1 MIALDFGFGALE
13 QDFWRVVFLMTRIGA
28 AMMAAPFFGA
38 ASIPATVRICATGA
52 VAIFVAA
59 WMPAIAAPAAL
70 FSLAGLLAVAGEV
83 VLGLALGFVLQIA
96 FAAPTIAA
104 ELIGGGMGMS
114 MAVSADP
121 SGGGQ
126 TTAFGQFFTIVL
138 ILIFLAMGAHLHWIG
153 LVVES
158 YDAFPPGQTWL
169 GADRFSVIASFAG
182 TMFETAVRIALPVTL
197 VLLLVQI
204 LTGVLSRSAPSLN
217 LFALGLPAGVL
228 AGITALILA
237 APVIYDQLAGIV
249 ILSLE
254 QAEGVVLQ

>member
-28 AMMAAPFFGA
+28 AMLAAPFFGA
-38 ASIPATVRICATGA
+38 ALGPVTVRVCATGA
-52 VAIFVAA
+52 VAVFVAA
-59 WMPAIAAPAAL
+59 WMPAVAAPESL
-70 FSLAGLLAVAGEV
+70 VSLAGMLAVAGEV
-83 VLGLALGFVLQIA
+83 VVGLALGFVLQIA
-96 FAAPTIAA
+96 FAAPTVAA

-114 MAVSADP
+114 LATAADP
-121 SGGGQ
+121 SGGNQ

-138 ILIFLAMGAHLHWIG
+138 TLMFLAMGAHLHWIG

-158 YDAFPPGQTWL
+158 YEAFPPGQTWL
-169 GADRFSVIASFAG
+169 GADRFAVIASFAG
-182 TMFETAVRIALPVTL
+182 SMFEAAVRIALPVTL
-197 VLLLVQI
+197 VLLLVQM

-237 APVIYDQLAGIV
+237 APVIYEQLAGIV
-249 ILSLE
+249 VSGLE
-254 QAEGVVLQ
+254 QTEAVLQ

>member
-38 ASIPATVRICATGA
+38 ALIPMTVRVCATGA
-52 VAIFVAA
+52 VAVFVAA
-59 WMPAIAAPAAL
+59 WMPAIPAPEAL
-70 FSLAGLLAVAGEV
+70 FTLSGMLAVMGEV
-83 VLGLALGFVLQIA
+83 VVGLALGFVLQIA

-114 MAVSADP
+114 MATAADP
-121 SGGGQ
+121 SGGNQ

-138 ILIFLAMGAHLHWIG
+138 TLTFLAMGAHLHWIR

-169 GADRFSVIASFAG
+169 GAERFATIASFAG
-182 TMFETAVRIALPVTL
+182 AMFETAVRIALPVTL
-197 VLLLVQI
+197 VLLLVQL

-249 ILSLE
+249 VTGLE
-254 QAEGVVLQ
+254 QTEAVILR

>member
-28 AMMAAPFFGA
+28 AMLAAPFFGA
-38 ASIPATVRICATGA
+38 ALVPPTVRVCATGA
-52 VAIFVAA
+52 VAVFVAA
-59 WMPAIAAPAAL
+59 WMPAIAVPEAL
-70 FSLAGLLAVAGEV
+70 FSVAGLLAVMGEV
-83 VLGLALGFVLQIA
+83 TVGLALGFVLQIA

-114 MAVSADP
+114 MATAADP
-121 SGGGQ
+121 SGGSQ

-138 ILIFLAMGAHLHWIG
+138 TLLFLAMGAHLHWVA

-158 YDAFPPGQTWL
+158 YQAFPPGETWL
-169 GADRFSVIASFAG
+169 GAGRFATIASFAG
-182 TMFETAVRIALPVTL
+182 AMFEAAVRIALPVTL
-197 VLLLVQI
+197 VLLLVQL

-237 APVIYDQLAGIV
+237 APVIYEQLAGLV
-249 ILSLE
+249 ETGLE
-254 QAEGVVLQ
+254 QTEEAILR